1 MDPEA
6 ILWGQWRNW
15 AWMLGAWGAGAGGLA
30 GLEGSGDLQTKEFHP
45 SALPV
50 FLPMQWELGE
60 AKTDG

>member
-1 MDPEA
+1 MASLWLPQERS
-6 ILWGQWRNW
+6 ILSTIIIVGPQFTNEKV
-15 AWMLGAWGAGAGGLA
+15 